1 MPNYKFIVKN
11 KIYIYLIIILIVSA
25 TNLFAQDIHFSQ
37 FYASPLSLNPANTGN
52 YDGDWRIMNNY
63 RNQWRSLSIPFRTI
77 SIGFDGQLRI
87 HAEKFSGGIYVLND
101 KSGPAGLTVNKLF
114 LSFAWHK
121 TINGH
126 NFHTGIQGGM
136 VFKSFSMGPLTFPN
150 QFDMT
155 TGYFNNQLPL
165 NENNANLNDNY
176 PDLNFGVGWNKR
188 LRFFEPELGI
198 SFFHLT
204 MPKETFLGNNN
215 RLPIRTA
222 FNAGLNI
229 PIKNWF
235 VHPMAL
241 YMRQTRATDLLGGL
255 EFGFNIPKAKVIKQ
269 IFAGYFFRND
279 FSTAF
284 DASIAVIGLQFKQL
298 RLGFSYD
305 VNSSPLKVATNHRG
319 AFEVSLIYISKS
331 TIPQKIT
338 LPCDRL

>member
-1 MPNYKFIVKN
+1 MNNIKVISFAIF
-11 KIYIYLIIILIVSA
+11 LLVSVSSA
-25 TNLFAQDIHFSQ
+25 LSQDIHFSQ

-63 RNQWRSLSIPFRTI
+63 RNQWRALSIPFRTI
-77 SIGFDGQLRI
+77 SIGIDRQFWL
-87 HAEKFSGGIYVLND
+87 HSEKFSGGLYVIND
-101 KSGPAGLTVNKLF
+101 KSGPAGLTVNKIF
-114 LSFAWHK
+114 LSVAWHK
-121 TINGH
+121 TVNGH
-126 NFHTGIQGGM
+126 NWHTGIQGGM
-136 VFKSFSMGPLTFPN
+136 VFKSFSMSELTFPS

-155 TGYFNNQLPL
+155 SGQFNNQLPV
-165 NENNANLNDNY
+165 NEDNIGLSENY
-176 PDLNFGVGWNKR
+176 PDLNFGVAWSKR
-188 LRFFEPELGI
+188 LRFFEPELGV

-204 MPKETFLGNNN
+204 TPKETFFENNN

-222 FNAGLNI
+222 LNAGLNI

-235 VHPMAL
+235 AHPMAL
-241 YMRQTRATDLLGGL
+241 YMRQTTATDLLGGL
-255 EFGFNIPKAKVIKQ
+255 EFGYNIPKANVIKQ

-279 FSTAF
+279 FSTSF

-305 VNSSPLKVATNHRG
+305 INSSPLKIATNRKG

-338 LPCDRL
+338 IPCNRL

>member
-1 MPNYKFIVKN
+1 VKN
-11 KIYIYLIIILIVSA
+11 IKITYFVIILLVSGTSA
-25 TNLFAQDIHFSQ
+25 LSQDIHFSQ

-63 RNQWRSLSIPFRTI
+63 RNQWRALSIPFRTI
-77 SIGFDGQLRI
+77 SVGFDRQFWL
-87 HAEKFSGGIYVLND
+87 HSEKFSGGIYVIND
-101 KSGPAGLTVNKLF
+101 KSGPAGLTVNKIF

-121 TINGH
+121 TVNGH
-126 NFHTGIQGGM
+126 NWHTGIQGGM
-136 VFKSFSMGPLTFPN
+136 VFKSISMGSLTFPS
-150 QFDMT
+150 QYDMT
-155 TGYFNNQLPL
+155 TGQFNNQLPV
-165 NENNANLNDNY
+165 NEDNIGLSDNY
-176 PDLNFGVGWNKR
+176 PDLNFGIAWSKR
-188 LRFFEPELGI
+188 LRFFEPELGV

-222 FNAGLNI
+222 LNLGFNI

-235 VHPMAL
+235 AHPMAL
-241 YMRQTRATDLLGGL
+241 YMRQTTATDLLGGL
-255 EFGFNIPKAKVIKQ
+255 EFGYNIPKANVIKQ

-305 VNSSPLKVATNHRG
+305 INSSPLKIATNRRG

-331 TIPQKIT
+331 TIPQKVTI
-338 LPCDRL
+338 PCDRL

>member
-1 MPNYKFIVKN
+1 MKIN
-11 KIYIYLIIILIVSA
+11 KIIYVIIILVVSA
-25 TNLFAQDIHFSQ
+25 LKTIAQDIHFSQ

-63 RNQWRSLSIPFRTI
+63 RNQWRALSIPFRTI
-77 SIGFDGQLRI
+77 SVGFDRQFWI
-87 HAEKFSGGIYVLND
+87 HSEKFSGGLYVIND
-101 KSGPAGLTVNKLF
+101 KSGPAGLTVNKIF
-114 LSFAWHK
+114 LSVAWHK

-126 NFHTGIQGGM
+126 NWHTGLQGGM
-136 VFKSFSMGPLTFPN
+136 VFKSFSMDALTFPS

-155 TGYFNNQLPL
+155 SGQFNSQLPV
-165 NENNANLNDNY
+165 NEDDMGLNDSY
-176 PDLNFGVGWNKR
+176 PDLNFGVAWSKKLR
-188 LRFFEPELGI
+188 LFEPELGV

-204 MPKETFLGNNN
+204 IPKETFIGNNN
-215 RLPIRTA
+215 RVPIRTA
-222 FNAGLNI
+222 LNAGLNI

-235 VHPMAL
+235 AHPMIL

-255 EFGFNIPKAKVIKQ
+255 EFGYNIPKAKVIRQ